1 MFRVDALK
9 VIRFGSYPPAFN
21 MAVDSRLLALCESDP
36 RAAFLRFYTWSP
48 RALSIGCLDKEG
60 AIDAAGAAEHG
71 VEVVRRPTG
80 GRVVLHDQDL
90 TYTVIV
96 PRQGPNSEAIYVW
109 ISECIM
115 AGLSSLG
122 AEVELAGGARTR
134 STVPGRPC
142 FLSAARH
149 EIVSSGKKLV
159 GSAQRLGR
167 RAVLQHGTI
176 PIGRGYLGVVEYLAC
191 ADSEKEEMRGRMACE
206 TTCLA
211 DVLGAPPDA
220 SSVAAAL
227 EKAFRARLRAD
238 AVSLAPD
245 VFCREASAP
254 QSSAPVH
261 PNST

>member
-1 MFRVDALK
+1 MVRVDTLN
-9 VIRFGSYPPAFN
+9 VIPFGAYRPAFN

-48 RALSIGCLDKEG
+48 PALSIGYLDKEG
-60 AIDAAGAAEHG
+60 AIDAARAAEHG
-71 VEVVRRPTG
+71 VEIVRRPTG

-90 TYTVIV
+90 TYTVSV
-96 PRQGPNSEAIYVW
+96 PRQGPNSEAIYIW

-122 AEVELAGGARTR
+122 AEVELAGGARTI
-134 STVPGRPC
+134 STAAGRPC

-149 EIVSSGKKLV
+149 EIVWSGRKLV

-167 RAVLQHGTI
+167 TAVLQHGTI
-176 PIGRGYLGVVEYLAC
+176 PVGRGYLGVVEYLAC
-191 ADSEKEEMRGRMACE
+191 SDPEREEMRGRMARE

-211 DVLGAPPDA
+211 DVLGSSPDA
-220 SSVAAAL
+220 SLVAAAL
-227 EKAFRARLRAD
+227 ENAFRVRLHID

-245 VFCREASAP
+245 VFCRDVSGS
-254 QSSAPVH
+254 QSSAPV
-261 PNST
+261 PPE